1 MKKLL
6 CTAVTGKIC
15 YATVKEIKPGLY
27 LRNGKQE
34 FIPDNDFIACVIEKL
49 KKENNEIVFETKDN
63 KYIIKMEVQKN
74 EF

>member
-34 FIPDNDFIACVIEKL
+34 MISDDDFIACVVEKL
-49 KKENNEIVFETKDN
+49 KAENGEMVFETEDK
-63 KYIIKMEVQKN
+63 KYIIKLEIEKN
-74 EF
+74 EL